1 MKKKIALIL
10 SALMLI
16 TSFTSCK
23 INVSKNKEKN
33 QSDNSVVLGSSIHNI
48 ENGGLICYYK
58 DWIFYADMT
67 NNGYLCAYNNTDKNM
82 WKITDFPVANISV
95 TDNLLVFTG
104 IEDSYF
110 IRNDGKSAIM
120 EKVLDYSS
128 LTDFLNQC
136 QDGEKPVLGGSYYAV
151 SGMKSFFSDPS
162 KADLSTTN
170 ITSENSGFF
179 SPVLFDDY
187 LIFRTVPDSK
197 GKSQSTPNKSTK
209 LILKPVA
216 NNSAVEIEK
225 SITTL
230 SARKNTSFLSGE
242 TKRITKENGYY
253 YLNIIKTDS
262 NGALKGPP
270 VYSKTIGKTDW
281 EGLNPVSNG
290 SIPGYAVVEE
300 NGYIYM
306 ENQTKDGSSSSIAI
320 FRAEDL
326 RNSKGKSMT
335 PIAII
340 PDAWNLMVI
349 NKKLYYSG
357 TKGNNI
363 YRISHIAPLSPTLC
377 DELPYMKHKQNKDG
391 SWDYTYE
398 GAYVERNYRLQKDS
412 KGFWRWLE
420 YRKDESGLLKW
431 RDAPYMD
438 LPSQQQH
445 ENDLLKSP
453 KKNQLVLNEDQY
465 IYENMWTSEDIERM
479 IKETEKEWK
488 DKDSK
493 PDIDSKNDPES
504 SATDSKIL
512 MPVDPSAGDAII
524 RGELK
529 DMLFSA
535 NVTSY
540 EFIKAS
546 SKQFS
551 RYNAD
556 DILTQSKTFE
566 NQKVFEF
573 HIFDFKLKKEKDG
586 NHDYSITIYK
596 SGGINKSNELEK
608 IPNSVLFGIKGY
620 FYLVPTKE
628 ENMKYREYGSDL
640 SFDKG
645 TLKFSW
651 KYESDTGEVAKEE
664 YELQFYLDGD
674 KLKAKG
680 KGCFYIDGL
689 FKVNYDIA
697 SIDKSDSVFAN

>member
-1 MKKKIALIL
+1 MKKKIALVL

-33 QSDNSVVLGSSIHNI
+33 QNNKAVVLGSSIHNI

-128 LTDFLNQC
+128 LTGFLNQC

-151 SGMKSFFSDPS
+151 SGMKSFFSDPG
-162 KADLSTTN
+162 KADLSATN

-209 LILKPVA
+209 LLLKPVA

-262 NGALKGPP
+262 NGLPTGAP

-281 EGLNPVSNG
+281 EDLNPVSNG

-306 ENQTKDGSSSSIAI
+306 ENQTKDGSSSNIAI

-349 NKKLYYSG
+349 NKKLYFLG

-363 YRISHIAPLSPTLC
+363 YKISPNLPLIPSLC
-377 DELPYMKHKQNKDG
+377 NELPYMKHEQNKDG

-398 GAYVERNYRLQKDS
+398 SANIERNYRLKKDS

-420 YRKDESGLLKW
+420 YGKDEDGRLQWK
-431 RDAPYMD
+431 DAPHMD
-438 LPSQQQH
+438 LPSEQQH
-445 ENDLLKSP
+445 ENDLLKSS
-453 KKNQLVLNEDQY
+453 KKKEIILREDQY
-465 IYENMWTSEDIERM
+465 THEGMWTTEDIERM

-488 DKDSK
+488 DKESK
-493 PDIDSKNDPES
+493 PDPDS
-504 SATDSKIL
+504 SAMDSKISV
-512 MPVDPSAGDAII
+512 PVDSSAGDAII

-529 DMLFSA
+529 DMVFSA

-540 EFIKAS
+540 EFTKAS

-551 RYNAD
+551 SYNKD

-573 HIFDFKLKKEKDG
+573 HISDFKLKKEKDG
-586 NHDYSITIYK
+586 NYDYSIRIYG

-628 ENMKYREYGSDL
+628 ENLKYREYGSDL

-664 YELQFYLDGD
+664 YELQFYHDGD
-674 KLKAKG
+674 KLRAKG
-680 KGCFYIDGL
+680 KGSFTVDGL
-689 FKVNYDIA
+689 FKVKYDIV
-697 SIDKSDSVFAN
+697 SIDKSDSIFAN